1 MKSYVSLTGALV
13 AITMFATTVAMHQAS
28 SADRQGV
35 TPVAAKKLVTK
46 YGKKPLG
53 FKALGA
59 SVAITCCTHWNSST
73 GGTGCSP
80 QPGDEC
86 PGGQFKVDCDSS
98 GCW

>member
-46 YGKKPLG
+46 HGKKPLG
-53 FKALGA
+53 FKG
-59 SVAITCCTHWNSST
+59 SGRTAITCCTTFSS
-73 GGTGCSP
+73 GGGLSGCSTWP
-80 QPGDEC
+80 DDEC
-86 PGGQFKVDCDSS
+86 PAGQFKAECDDD
-98 GCW
+98 GCH